1 MSSLA
6 EYWLLRQLQGG
17 DSEVNAYQRRGS
29 TEQNEESVTSWQHN
43 FVIMLQVWRLG
54 RAKPCSHLVKQRKAT
69 KLLGRTNRGTDL
81 IQRPSFHMMKLKTA
95 AVLFLSMFL
104 SVTIAAPAMAER
116 VYDASSGNWVEASE
130 LAPVRGKRGSAIR
143 KEIVSYETRYAP
155 GTLVIETGERRL
167 YLVLEDGKAMKY
179 GIGVGRDGFTW
190 SGTHNITRKAEWPG
204 WTPPPQMRKR
214 VPDLPAY
221 MPGGPDN
228 PLGAR
233 ALYIGSTL
241 YRVHGTSEPWSIG
254 QAVSSGCIRL
264 TNEDITDLYERV
276 KVGAR
281 IVVNH

>member
-1 MSSLA
+1 M
-6 EYWLLRQLQGG
+6 
-17 DSEVNAYQRRGS
+17 D
-29 TEQNEESVTSWQHN
+29 ESV
-43 FVIMLQVWRLG
+43 
-54 RAKPCSHLVKQRKAT
+54 
-69 KLLGRTNRGTDL
+69 
-81 IQRPSFHMMKLKTA
+81 
-95 AVLFLSMFL
+95 
-104 SVTIAAPAMAER
+104 
-116 VYDASSGNWVEASE
+116 
-130 LAPVRGKRGSAIR
+130 LAPSPRGGSPIR
-143 KEIVSYETRYAP
+143 KEIVTYETNHKP
-155 GTLVIETGERRL
+155 GTIVIETDERRL

-190 SGTHNITRKAEWPG
+190 SGTHRITRKAEWPG

-221 MPGGPDN
+221 MEGGPNN

-264 TNEDITDLYERV
+264 TNDDVTDLYERV
-276 KVGAR
+276 QVGAL